1 MSNLIIVNPNFK
13 SIDDNYF
20 NNYGGDYYSNS
31 YLRYTY
37 HPKIVLKNL
46 NKQGIFFKTLLDAG
60 CASGELV
67 SDFRKLGIEAYGI
80 DNNKKILEKSI
91 CPSYTSYLDIKNI
104 DFLKENFFDVI
115 YLNSLMYLL
124 PQEILPTLN
133 KIFKVCSKAVYF
145 CNPLLNETSLNSDK
159 YRKFLAK
166 QSWWDKQFLE
176 AGFQK
181 VTKNIYTKKI

>member
-1 MSNLIIVNPNFK
+1 MSKLIIVNTDFK
-13 SIDDNYF
+13 NIDDDYF

-31 YLRYTY
+31 YLKYTY
-37 HPKIVLKNL
+37 HPKIVISNL
-46 NKQGIFFKTLLDAG
+46 NKNGIFFKTLLDAG

-67 SDFRKLGIEAYGI
+67 QDFRKLGVEAYGI
-80 DNNKKILEKSI
+80 DNNKKIISKSI
-91 CPSYTSYLDIKNI
+91 CPYYTAHLDIKNI
-104 DFLKENFFDVI
+104 DSLKENFFDII

-124 PQEILPTLN
+124 PQEILPVLN

-145 CNPLLNETSLNSDK
+145 CNPLLGETNQNSDK

-176 AGFQK
+176 AGFK
-181 VTKNIYTKKI
+181 KITKNIYTKL